1 MVRAILSVAAHS
13 PFTGRIRSLIDTINH
28 PVPKAGCSQ
37 VFCPGNEL
45 VSFKSVGMH
54 NIESSHPGP
63 QELMAVFERR
73 YLKENSTQFSSG
85 QLVGGY
91 FQEALLVSFRFT

>member
-1 MVRAILSVAAHS
+1 MVPAILSVAVHA

-28 PVPKAGCSQ
+28 PAPKAGCSQ

-45 VSFKSVGMH
+45 VSLKSVGMH
-54 NIESSHPGP
+54 NTESSHPGP

-73 YLKENSTQFSSG
+73 YLKENSTQFPKG
-85 QLVGGY
+85 QIFGVY